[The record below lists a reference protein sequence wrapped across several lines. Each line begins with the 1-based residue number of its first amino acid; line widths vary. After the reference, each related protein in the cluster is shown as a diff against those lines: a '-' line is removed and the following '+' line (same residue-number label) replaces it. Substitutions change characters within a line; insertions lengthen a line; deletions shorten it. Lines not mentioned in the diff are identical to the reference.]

1 MIKPIRLGLSLSL
14 SGAYAAMGRQA
25 EAALRLAV
33 SDINQGGGIRV
44 GGAQSRPVVMECL
57 DDASDPAR
65 CAEIY
70 RQLCF
75 TNPVDIL
82 LGPYSSRLARAAA
95 PIAGDARRVMINHG
109 GADDELYARGD
120 RTIVAVL
127 SCASDYMARVVPLL
141 AALKMWRKRLAIIAA
156 PTPFAKSVA
165 RGVENACA
173 ERTAKR
179 GGVRI
184 RVKYSARFDPEAMRE
199 TLIPALARNRVNA
212 VVSAGDFTHDV
223 GVIRMLATS
232 HLYIPV
238 LSCVAAGVEDFG
250 RELGDLAE
258 GVVGPSQW
266 EAQARITPELG
277 PSPEEFEKR
286 FAAEYPRI
294 ACDYPA
300 AQAYAAAI
308 VAKAAIEI
316 SGALDQMKLREAFS
330 DMKTSTLF
338 GDFQIDRVTG
348 RQIAHQIL
356 LVQWHGGRKVI
367 IDPEIHAETGEMN
380 LPSGFSLILAS
391 FRILKLKIAD
401 QLAHESGDEEND
413 NDSTPRD

>member
-1 MIKPIRLGLSLSL
+1 
-14 SGAYAAMGRQA
+14 
-25 EAALRLAV
+25 
-33 SDINQGGGIRV
+33 
-44 GGAQSRPVVMECL
+44 MECL
-57 DDASDPAR
+57 DDTSDPSR

-70 RQLCF
+70 RELCF
-75 TNPVDIL
+75 TNPFDIL
-82 LGPYSSRLARAAA
+82 LGPYSSRLSRAAA
-95 PIAGDARRVMINHG
+95 PVARDAGRVLVNHG

-120 RTIVAVL
+120 RTIVGVL
-127 SCASDYMARVVPLL
+127 SCASDYMVRLLPLL
-141 AALKMWRKRLAIIAA
+141 GGLKMWRKRLAIIAA

-184 RVKYSARFDPEAMRE
+184 RVKYSARFDQEAMRE
-199 TLIPALARNRVNA
+199 TLMPALARNRVNA
-212 VVSAGDFTHDV
+212 IVSAGDFAHDV

-232 HLYIPV
+232 QLYIPV
-238 LSCVAAGVEDFG
+238 LACVAAGVEEFG
-250 RELGDLAE
+250 RELGELAE

-266 EAQARITPELG
+266 EAQAQITPELG
-277 PSPEEFEKR
+277 SSPEVFEKR
-286 FAAEYPRI
+286 FAAENPML

-308 VAKAAIEI
+308 LANAAIEQ
-316 SGALDQMKLREAFS
+316 SGTLDQFKLREAFS

-348 RQIAHQIL
+348 RQIAHKML

-367 IDPEIHAETGEMN
+367 IDPEIHAATGELN

-391 FRILKLKIAD
+391 FRILKLKIAE
-401 QLAHESGDEEND
+401 QLAHEPGDDDEND
-413 NDSTPRD
+413 NDSAPRD